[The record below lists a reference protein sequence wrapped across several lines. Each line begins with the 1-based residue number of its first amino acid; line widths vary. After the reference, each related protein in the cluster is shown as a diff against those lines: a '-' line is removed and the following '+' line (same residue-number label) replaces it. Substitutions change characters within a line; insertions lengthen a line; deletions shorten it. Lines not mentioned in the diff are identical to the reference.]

1 MFHAEK
7 LKTGEKSK
15 KFAVLEVSTYGIK
28 GSVSFHIGA
37 NLKTNIFFAI
47 FLQFFC
53 NFFAFLTFRREKHQ
67 KAYFDQHL
75 KCPAHKRWLKNTTND
90 KQC

>member
-37 NLKTNIFFAI
+37 NLKKNIF
-47 FLQFFC
+47 LLFFC
-53 NFFAFLTFRREKHQ
+53 YFFAFLTFRREKH
-67 KAYFDQHL
+67 
-75 KCPAHKRWLKNTTND
+75 
-90 KQC
+90 